1 MIDRTAIKCWGRAA
15 AGAMLAVQLGAL
27 GVTANAST
35 PDRSWL
41 GVKQI
46 LIVAD
51 VAQTTGKI
59 ESDITPDSLCDRLQ
73 KAASSGSPVPVACA
87 RMGDPRLDDGG
98 TAVLVLQAAVRNLAR
113 SDRVLVYTIRRQSAG
128 GLEPAP
134 VYFGSVPQ
142 AVALPR
148 QAALE
153 PIESAF
159 RQSLGEI
166 LPWLR
171 KPELEFAPLPKRGG

>member
-1 MIDRTAIKCWGRAA
+1 MIGRAGVNCWA
-15 AGAMLAVQLGAL
+15 RASARAVLAVQLGAL
-27 GVTANAST
+27 GMAATAST

-51 VAQTTGKI
+51 VTHATGLV
-59 ESDITPDSLCDRLQ
+59 EPDITADNLCDRLQ
-73 KAASSGSPVPVACA
+73 KAASAGSPVPVACA
-87 RMGDPRLDDGG
+87 SMGDSRLDDGG
-98 TAVLVLQAAVRNLAR
+98 TAVLVLQAAVRNLPP
-113 SDRVLVYTIRRQSAG
+113 SDRMLVYTIRRQSAG

-142 AVALPR
+142 AIALPR
-148 QAALE
+148 QAAFG
-153 PIESAF
+153 PVESAF

-171 KPELEFAPLPKRGG
+171 KPEPQIPPLPKRGG